1 MRIKRI
7 INQNLKTIILVI
19 LGIIFVIAIIQT
31 LNHFVKTLNK
41 NDVNEIIEEGKN
53 NTLLDS
59 SLYPAISQK
68 STTDIKYTAT
78 YKNVIDKFL
87 KLCNEKKA
95 EEAYEMLSKEC
106 KEVLYSDYDSFY
118 NNYYKSNFASN
129 KSYSIQN
136 WNENIFKVDI
146 KEDILST
153 GGKIENNIQD
163 FITVV
168 TEDEQY
174 KLNINNYIRRTE
186 INKETILD
194 NIVFKVTK
202 KDTFMREER
211 YYLSITNNGKNEVLL
226 DNLQNTSSI
235 YLLDSNKV
243 QYPIT
248 NDKLTTQQLNLRTGV
263 TMNISIKFTNS
274 YITDRKLDYIVFS
287 DVSIKDKDGNTES
300 GVYKIEI

>member
-1 MRIKRI
+1 M
-7 INQNLKTIILVI
+7 T
-19 LGIIFVIAIIQT
+19 
-31 LNHFVKTLNK
+31 
-41 NDVNEIIEEGKN
+41 EE
-53 NTLLDS
+53 
-59 SLYPAISQK
+59 Q
-68 STTDIKYTAT
+68 
-78 YKNVIDKFL
+78 
-87 KLCNEKKA
+87 
-95 EEAYEMLSKEC
+95 
-106 KEVLYSDYDSFY
+106 
-118 NNYYKSNFASN
+118 
-129 KSYSIQN
+129 
-136 WNENIFKVDI
+136 
-146 KEDILST
+146 
-153 GGKIENNIQD
+153 
-163 FITVV
+163 
-168 TEDEQY
+168 QY
-174 KLNINNYIRRTE
+174 KLNINNYIGRTE

-287 DVSIKDKDGNTES
+287 DVSIKDKDGDTES